1 MKIYITGLPSGY
13 EVEHLVRLFYPMA
26 PLTLTPP
33 ENAEDCVWAEKT
45 PDGLHTL
52 VRQDGRSAE
61 RHAPLPAPVEQGGE
75 TPEFSLASLTYDLLR
90 DWTGIRPPWGKM
102 TGVRPVRL
110 IHDKRA
116 AGWTE
121 AEIDHFFLDRFDC
134 SQQKYQMAKA
144 IADLQE
150 PILKVG
156 NEPGTYSLYIG
167 IPFCPSR
174 CSYCSFVSCNLD
186 RDRKMVQ
193 PYVDCL
199 CREVEEIRIQAEK
212 AGLTLCSIYIG
223 GGTPTSLSADQ
234 LRQLMGTVRANFD
247 LSKVVEYTVEAG
259 RPDCTDAE
267 KLAVI
272 KEYGATR
279 ISINPQ
285 TFSDEV
291 LAGIGR
297 KHSAQDI
304 LDCYAEARKAGHD
317 DINMDLIAGLPGD
330 TVESFERSLRQA
342 IALDPENIT
351 VHTLTLKRASRIVIE
366 DQKENDYADV
376 AAMLEKCNLLAEA
389 GYRPYYL
396 YRQKNTLQNL
406 ENVGWCKPA
415 TRDITTSIS
424 WRKSRPSSPPVQ
436 AAAPS
441 WWPTAE
447 NGCSAF
453 SILSI
458 RTNISSVLRRCWN
471 AKKEWL
477 IFMITIWVPKRLVE
491 IDLYNVA
498 ARSPQALADLSEQS
512 YAQRVDYAAQKVQL
526 SGAKIVMLTG
536 PSASGKTTS
545 AHCLAKALQ
554 KRGTPAQVVSLDN
567 FFKGAEFYPRLPDG
581 TLDYE
586 NPDTLDLPLIKQC
599 LRELSETGKTVLP
612 VYDFSAEKRSEQV
625 EPIDL
630 QGGVCIVE
638 GIHALNPELT
648 GLVKGD
654 DIYRVYAGLREEYC
668 IDGRR
673 VINTQDIRLCRRT
686 LRDAAARGRSPEKTL
701 AMWDRVLDGETRY
714 IKGFKSTADF
724 LLDTSFTYELG
735 LISKLLGVVRRQFT
749 LEGHNAELWD
759 ETARRF
765 EHVAPLELELLP
777 EDSMLREF
785 YGGAADRMAQ
795 DANV

>member
-33 ENAEDCVWAEKT
+33 EDAEDCVWAEKT
-45 PDGLHTL
+45 PDGLHAL
-52 VRQDGRSAE
+52 VRQGGRSAE

-90 DWTGIRPPWGKM
+90 QWTGLRPPWGKM

-121 AEIDHFFLDRFDC
+121 AEIDRFFLERFDC
-134 SQQKYQMAKA
+134 SQQKYTMAKA

-156 NEPGTYSLYIG
+156 SEPKTYSLYIG

-199 CREVEEIRIQAEK
+199 CREVEEIRIQADK

-272 KEYGATR
+272 REYGATR

-304 LDCYAEARKAGHD
+304 LDCYADARKAGHE
-317 DINMDLIAGLPGD
+317 DINMDLIARLPGD
-330 TVESFERSLRQA
+330 TVEGFEHSLRQA

-351 VHTLTLKRASRIVIE
+351 VHTLALKKGSRLMEEGGALPGGDEVARMLDYSLDTLRG
-366 DQKENDYADV
+366 
-376 AAMLEKCNLLAEA
+376 A
-389 GYRPYYL
+389 GYAPYYL
-396 YRQKNTLQNL
+396 YRQKYMSGAL
-406 ENVGWCKPA
+406 ENVGWALPGKESVYNIVMMEELQTVVSIGGGGVTKLVDPA
-415 TRDITTSIS
+415 AGRILRLPNPKYPHDYLAARD
-424 WRKSRPSSPPVQ
+424 K
-436 AAAPS
+436 
-441 WWPTAE
+441 
-447 NGCSAF
+447 
-453 SILSI
+453 ILSQ
-458 RTNISSVLRRCWN
+458 
-471 AKKEWL
+471 KD
-477 IFMITIWVPKRLVE
+477 E
-491 IDLYNVA
+491 I
-498 ARSPQALADLSEQS
+498 
-512 YAQRVDYAAQKVQL
+512 
-526 SGAKIVMLTG
+526 
-536 PSASGKTTS
+536 
-545 AHCLAKALQ
+545 
-554 KRGTPAQVVSLDN
+554 VS
-567 FFKGAEFYPRLPDG
+567 
-581 TLDYE
+581 
-586 NPDTLDLPLIKQC
+586 
-599 LRELSETGKTVLP
+599 
-612 VYDFSAEKRSEQV
+612 
-625 EPIDL
+625 
-630 QGGVCIVE
+630 
-638 GIHALNPELT
+638 
-648 GLVKGD
+648 
-654 DIYRVYAGLREEYC
+654 
-668 IDGRR
+668 
-673 VINTQDIRLCRRT
+673 
-686 LRDAAARGRSPEKTL
+686 
-701 AMWDRVLDGETRY
+701 
-714 IKGFKSTADF
+714 
-724 LLDTSFTYELG
+724 
-735 LISKLLGVVRRQFT
+735 
-749 LEGHNAELWD
+749 
-759 ETARRF
+759 
-765 EHVAPLELELLP
+765 
-777 EDSMLREF
+777 F
-785 YGGAADRMAQ
+785 YGG
-795 DANV
+795 